1 MTDGNSILYPNNT
14 SYATYVNEIN
24 THFLLT
30 FQMSGFFLVLTFK
43 HLFWICSHLILA
55 VIQRPSPPR
64 QPRNRPVLDIIE
76 TTYEI
81 SSSAKAY

>member
-1 MTDGNSILYPNNT
+1 MKHVDGKKMLIFY
-14 SYATYVNEIN
+14 
-24 THFLLT
+24 LLSKC
-30 FQMSGFFLVLTFK
+30 QSFFVLTFK

-55 VIQRPSPPR
+55 VIQTPHPP
-64 QPRNRPVLDIIE
+64 QHPQNRPVLDIID